1 MWSNFPQS
9 EQNFLVHEKWI
20 GIIVQNKKY
29 TTQVRAELEKRK
41 ESQSAYF
48 QITHILRYKNQQDR
62 K

>member
-1 MWSNFPQS
+1 M
-9 EQNFLVHEKWI
+9 QN
-20 GIIVQNKKY
+20 QKY
-29 TTQVRAELEKRK
+29 TTQVRAEQEKRK

>member
-1 MWSNFPQS
+1 M
-9 EQNFLVHEKWI
+9 QN
-20 GIIVQNKKY
+20 QKY

-62 K
+62 KKG